1 MKKDGF
7 SEIYD
12 IYFPKLLRFTRTYL
26 ISEDESENIVQEIFI
41 YLWEHRDI
49 IETLQNL
56 NAYLFTLAKNRCIDY
71 FRKEMVREVRKGSL
85 SEIENRELQ
94 LKLYS
99 LEAFDNDR
107 LSDADIEEILNNAI
121 NRLPERCRE
130 IFIMS
135 RLQNLRYKEIAEKLN
150 VSPNTVENQIVIAL
164 RKLKEDL
171 KDYFPLFVS
180 LSEKYS
186 LFLSNHYLFLYS
198 KHNNETLSYLHRSV
212 DSRCLLLCSAKESGF
227 S

>member
-1 MKKDGF
+1 
-7 SEIYD
+7 
-12 IYFPKLLRFTRTYL
+12 
-26 ISEDESENIVQEIFI
+26 
-41 YLWEHRDI
+41 
-49 IETLQNL
+49 
-56 NAYLFTLAKNRCIDY
+56 
-71 FRKEMVREVRKGSL
+71 MVHEVIKCSL

-171 KDYFPLFVS
+171 KDYFPLFV
-180 LSEKYS
+180 
-186 LFLSNHYLFLYS
+186 FII
-198 KHNNETLSYLHRSV
+198 
-212 DSRCLLLCSAKESGF
+212 
-227 S
+227 

>member
-1 MKKDGF
+1 MKQDIDMNHIINAFKNLPRRGQHNF
-7 SEIYD
+7 VKILCLALGLAISSVIIAEIYFEQTYD
-12 IYFPKLLRFTRTYL
+12 TYFPGWERTYL

-71 FRKEMVREVRKGSL
+71 FRKEMVRDIRKGSL

-135 RLQNLRYKEIAEKLN
+135 RLQNLRYKEIAIRLN
-150 VSPNTVENQIVIAL
+150 VSPNTVENQIAIAL
-164 RKLKEDL
+164 RKLKEEL
-171 KDYFPLFVS
+171 KDYFPLFV
-180 LSEKYS
+180 
-186 LFLSNHYLFLYS
+186 FII
-198 KHNNETLSYLHRSV
+198 
-212 DSRCLLLCSAKESGF
+212 
-227 S
+227 

>member
-1 MKKDGF
+1 MKKDVSLKF
-7 SEIYD
+7 MIFIFRSCCV
-12 IYFPKLLRFTRTYL
+12 LLGTYL
-26 ISEDESENIVQEIFI
+26 ISEDESRILSKKSLFI
-41 YLWEHRDI
+41 CWEHRDI

-171 KDYFPLFVS
+171 KDYFPLFV
-180 LSEKYS
+180 
-186 LFLSNHYLFLYS
+186 FII
-198 KHNNETLSYLHRSV
+198 
-212 DSRCLLLCSAKESGF
+212 
-227 S
+227 

>member
-1 MKKDGF
+1 MGTQRYHWD
-7 SEIYD
+7 S
-12 IYFPKLLRFTRTYL
+12 
-26 ISEDESENIVQEIFI
+26 
-41 YLWEHRDI
+41 
-49 IETLQNL
+49 
-56 NAYLFTLAKNRCIDY
+56 
-71 FRKEMVREVRKGSL
+71 SL

-171 KDYFPLFVS
+171 KDYFPLFVFIIW
-180 LSEKYS
+180 EIFPIFVKS
-186 LFLSNHYLFLYS
+186 LFIFIFKTQQWN
-198 KHNNETLSYLHRSV
+198 T
-212 DSRCLLLCSAKESGF
+212 
-227 S
+227 